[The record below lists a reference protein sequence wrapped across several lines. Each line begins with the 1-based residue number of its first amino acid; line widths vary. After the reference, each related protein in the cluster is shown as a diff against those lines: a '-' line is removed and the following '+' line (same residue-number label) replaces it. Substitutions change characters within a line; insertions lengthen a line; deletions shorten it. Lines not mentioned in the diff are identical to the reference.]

1 MTVDQIYQLVL
12 FILDK
17 EMIGASFTDDQFNV
31 VLPDCQW
38 VVINNEIKKVFLGE
52 LTPVANEIIAASPL
66 RTLKTTSTTTAI
78 PADYIR
84 FTSLRADYG
93 QGWLPMEP
101 VGDAEA
107 IRRASNVY
115 YLANLHPFCSIA
127 KQLIAPVPNN
137 PTAIELNYLQKP
149 AVPFRDYC
157 QDAATLDSIFMPVGS
172 VVKLTIVLPNTPT
185 PSNTYSLYDGSGNL
199 IYGPV
204 IKDGVA
210 YPYTSKTAELALP
223 EEVHEAILLAV
234 LSKCSVNLEAD
245 QVTQYA
251 EAKAKE
257 Q

>member
-137 PTAIELNYLQKP
+137 PTAVELNYLQKP

-157 QDAATLDSIFMPVGS
+157 QDAATLDSIFMPIGS
-172 VVKLTIVLPNTPT
+172 KITAVDNQGVLTNVLYDSGGNVLANNVLPN
-185 PSNTYSLYDGSGNL
+185 NAAA
-199 IYGPV
+199 V
-204 IKDGVA
+204 F
-210 YPYTSKTAELALP
+210 PYASKTVELVLP